1 MTKLR
6 VQQVAREKGFNI
18 MSLARETK
26 QDIRLV
32 RRYWHNQVNSV
43 SLSALDEMAAV
54 LGVHFFDLFEVEEP
68 PSADAAP
75 SPSKTP

>member
-6 VQQVAREKGFNI
+6 VQEVAKEKGFNI

-26 QDIRLV
+26 LDIRLV

-43 SLSALDEMAAV
+43 SLTALDEMAAV
-54 LGVHFFDLFEVEEP
+54 LGVHFFDLFDTAP
-68 PSADAAP
+68 TGDTAPAP
-75 SPSKTP
+75 SKKN